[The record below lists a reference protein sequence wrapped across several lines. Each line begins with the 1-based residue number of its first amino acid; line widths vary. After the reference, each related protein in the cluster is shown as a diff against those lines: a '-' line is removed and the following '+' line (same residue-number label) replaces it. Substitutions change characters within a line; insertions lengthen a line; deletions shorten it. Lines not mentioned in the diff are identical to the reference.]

1 MGEQRLLDSKEQRKA
16 FVEVSTQTKRAGKKR
31 QVPQCA
37 RPRWRSVCLGRSER
51 AKTETRSVLSIKIL
65 KPKIA
70 VYYRVCV
77 ERITGGLVHEVYKY
91 TEFSKNH
98 TPAGPEEGRFALP
111 KTTASSPPRVQN
123 LERRPKT

>member
-1 MGEQRLLDSKEQRKA
+1 MGEQRLLDSKEQRKV

-70 VYYRVCV
+70 VYYRVWRQRIPSILCV
-77 ERITGGLVHEVYKY
+77 ERITGGLVHEVY
-91 TEFSKNH
+91 
-98 TPAGPEEGRFALP
+98 
-111 KTTASSPPRVQN
+111 RV
-123 LERRPKT
+123 